1 MKALVLEEP
10 GDPPKLAVRDVPPP
24 EIGPGQV
31 LVRVAACGFCHH
43 DYLVMRGVLRRG
55 VKRRVVLG
63 HEIAGEVE
71 TCGPSVTRLAPGD
84 RVASLL
90 TDACGECFMC
100 SNGREHRCQRGH
112 GIGHSTDG
120 GFAEYVAVSERS
132 LVKLPPAADPLE
144 ACLYGCPMGVA
155 LHALR
160 DVGGLQSNETIV
172 VTGAGGGL
180 GVHAIQVARAC
191 GARVI
196 AATTSADKE
205 ERLAAL
211 GAHQVL
217 HVPDMDFGELVQ
229 GLTEDRGADVVL
241 NTLGAIAFRASWD
254 ALGQYGRMLM
264 VGDVTGEKVAFRP
277 AELLFKDL
285 HIAGVS
291 GVYRRE
297 LEDVVRMA
305 AEGIV
310 RPVVSHL
317 LPLEE
322 AMDAYRLI
330 AERRSFG
337 RLVLAPPWPPHDRGR
352 ADQCKGG
359 LDGAPWV

>member
-10 GDPPKLAVRDVPPP
+10 GDPPRLAVQEVPVPELGPRD
-24 EIGPGQV
+24 V

-55 VKRRVVLG
+55 VKHRVVLG

-71 TCGPSVTRLAPGD
+71 SCGHSVTRVVPGD
-84 RVASLL
+84 RVVSLL
-90 TDACGECFMC
+90 TNSCGGCSMC
-100 SNGREHRCQRGH
+100 SQGREHRCLQGH
-112 GIGHSTDG
+112 GIGHSVDG
-120 GFAEYVAVSERS
+120 GFAEYVAVSEHS
-132 LVKLPPAADPLE
+132 LVKLPTDADLGL

-160 DVGGLQSNETIV
+160 DVGGLQFGETAV

-180 GVHAIQVARAC
+180 GVHAVQVARAC

-196 AATTSADKE
+196 AVTTSAEKE
-205 ERLAAL
+205 DRLAAL

-229 GLTEDRGADVVL
+229 GLTEDRGADVLL
-241 NTLGAIAFRASWD
+241 NALGAIAFRPSWE

-285 HIAGVS
+285 RISGVS
-291 GVYRRE
+291 GVSRCQV
-297 LEDVVRMA
+297 EDVARMA
-305 AEGIV
+305 ADGLV
-310 RPVVSHL
+310 RPVVSQVL
-317 LPLEE
+317 ALEE
-322 AMDAYRLI
+322 ATDAYRLI
-330 AERRSFG
+330 AARRTLG
-337 RLVLAPPWPPHDRGR
+337 RLVMTPRS
-352 ADQCKGG
+352 
-359 LDGAPWV
+359 

>member
-10 GDPPKLAVRDVPPP
+10 GDPPQLAVQEVPLPELGPRD
-24 EIGPGQV
+24 V

-63 HEIAGEVE
+63 HEIAGVVE
-71 TCGPSVTRLAPGD
+71 ACGASVTGLSPGD
-84 RVASLL
+84 RVASIL
-90 TDACGECFMC
+90 TNACGACAMC
-100 SNGREHRCQRGH
+100 SAGREHRCLQGH
-112 GIGHSTDG
+112 GIGHSIDG
-120 GFAEYVAVSERS
+120 GFAEYVAVSEHS
-132 LVKLPPAADPLE
+132 LVKLPADADPAT
-144 ACLYGCPMGVA
+144 ACLYGCPIGVA

-160 DVGGLQSNETIV
+160 DVGGLQPGETVV

-180 GVHAIQVARAC
+180 GTHAVQVARAC
-191 GARVI
+191 GANVI
-196 AATTSADKE
+196 AVTTSADKE

-217 HVPDMDFGELVQ
+217 HAPDMDFGELVQ
-229 GLTEDRGADVVL
+229 ALTEDRGADVVL
-241 NTLGAIAFRASWD
+241 NTLGAAAFKASWD
-254 ALGQYGRMLM
+254 ALGQYGRMVM

-285 HIAGVS
+285 RISGVS
-291 GVYRRE
+291 GVSRRQ
-297 LEDVVRMA
+297 LEDAARMA
-305 AEGIV
+305 ADGLV
-310 RPVVSHL
+310 RPVVSHV
-317 LPLEE
+317 LPLEQ

-337 RLVLAPPWPPHDRGR
+337 RVVLTP
-352 ADQCKGG
+352 
-359 LDGAPWV
+359 GA